1 MQSEIWRIIISTFAF
16 IGIWVLVIGLVSLLS
31 GWSRLAQ
38 HYRDFDNYQG
48 KKLRGKFGNFGWASY
63 GGVLIL
69 GANMQG
75 MYLAVNFLFSIGH
88 PPLFIP
94 WVDIRSEEQ
103 KGLFGNETTLIFAQA
118 PNVKLTIS
126 SKLMAQV
133 QELKSGNRV

>member
-48 KKLRGKFGNFGWASY
+48 KKLHGKFGNFGWTSY

-75 MYLAVNFLFSIGH
+75 LYLSVDILFRVFH

-94 WVDIRSEEQ
+94 WSDIQTEERD
-103 KGLFGNETTLIFAQA
+103 GIFTSFTMLSFSQA
-118 PNVKLTIS
+118 PDVTVTIS

-133 QELKSGNRV
+133 QALKTGNLL